1 MWGRLFA
8 YPWNFGAGRCVAPG
22 MKNTRTL
29 TAGLALAA
37 GLAFAGLSP
46 AQADPVAVTAR
57 PAPAVSPSQWVN
69 GTPAAQA
76 GRVTVLLFWTR
87 DCINCKHNL
96 GFWNGWAKKY
106 AGSDVSV
113 VSVHTP
119 ETRSERSPTQ
129 TARFA
134 RQHGLEFPIAID
146 NDEKIWNAYG
156 IESWPTEVLVDK
168 RGRIRAEYAG
178 ELNWQGSHEERTVEA
193 EIEKLRGE
201 RTASR

>member
-1 MWGRLFA
+1 
-8 YPWNFGAGRCVAPG
+8 
-22 MKNTRTL
+22 MKNALTSNTL
-29 TAGLALAA
+29 TLAACLALA
-37 GLAFAGLSP
+37 GLP
-46 AQADPVAVTAR
+46 AAATLADPVAVTPC
-57 PAPAVSPSQWVN
+57 PAPAVSPSLWVN
-69 GTPAAQA
+69 GTPAART

-156 IESWPTEVLVDK
+156 IESWPTEVLIDK
-168 RGRIRAEYAG
+168 QGRIRYEYAG
-178 ELNWQGSHEERTVEA
+178 ELNWQGSHEERVVTAKIEGLRA
-193 EIEKLRGE
+193 EQ
-201 RTASR
+201 TARR

>member
-1 MWGRLFA
+1 
-8 YPWNFGAGRCVAPG
+8 
-22 MKNTRTL
+22 MKNTCTL

-57 PAPAVSPSQWVN
+57 LAPAVSPSQWVN

-76 GRVTVLLFWTR
+76 GHVTVLLFWTR

-134 RQHGLEFPIAID
+134 RQRGLLFPIAID
-146 NDEKIWNAYG
+146 NDEKIWNAYR

-178 ELNWQGSHEERTVEA
+178 ELNWQGSHEERVVTAKIEGLRA
-193 EIEKLRGE
+193 EQ
-201 RTASR
+201 TARR